1 MNPIFVIIVI
11 ALWLYALSVLNRA
24 KLNFWRYLCG
34 SMGLFVI
41 MLVTLRE
48 ILIVPLAQCV
58 AAMAGVIG
66 NVTGTF
72 TPYLKYGIIFIDT
85 AVGSMTLQID
95 LECSGIIEIMAFV
108 SLLAFF
114 RVYTVYERIIVGI
127 LGTAYIM
134 VCNALRITLICE
146 AVHFFGNDA
155 YYVAHTF
162 LGRIFFYVLTVI
174 LYFYVFT
181 KPHIIQMK
189 VGNFSYGDNKPSA

>member
-1 MNPIFVIIVI
+1 MNPIFLIVVI
-11 ALWLYALSVLNRA
+11 ALWLYLLNVLNRA

-41 MLVTLRE
+41 LLMTLKD
-48 ILIVPLAQCV
+48 ILIVPMAQCV

-66 NVTGTF
+66 NITGTF
-72 TPYLKYGIIFIDT
+72 TPYLKYGIIFIDN
-85 AVGSMTLQID
+85 VMGSMTLQID
-95 LECSGIIEIMAFV
+95 LECSGIIEIMAFI
-108 SLLAFF
+108 SLLVFF
-114 RVYTVYERIIVGI
+114 RVYTIYERIIVGV
-127 LGTAYIM
+127 LGTAFIM

-146 AVHFFGNDA
+146 AVHFFGNGA
-155 YYVAHTF
+155 YYVSHTF
-162 LGRIFFYVLTVI
+162 VGRIFFYVLTVI